1 MKWGITRRNEQPDWG
16 VDSFRKE
23 INQLFNDFFAIGPS
37 SLSESGWMPTV
48 DVEEDDKEVRIR
60 AEIPGIEEK
69 DLSVTLENDMLTIAG
84 EKKEEKKD
92 EKKEENR
99 RYVIS
104 ERRFGS
110 FHRTIRLPEG
120 VDREKIDASF
130 KNGVLKIAIP
140 RKETPEAKRV
150 KIALK

>member
-1 MKWGITRRNEQPDWG
+1 MKWGISRRNEQPEWG

-23 INQLFNDFFAIGPS
+23 IDQLFNDFFSIGPS

-69 DLSVTLENDMLTIAG
+69 DLSVTLENDILTIAG
-84 EKKEEKKD
+84 EKKEEKK
-92 EKKEENR
+92 EENR
-99 RYVIS
+99 RYVVS

-110 FHRTIRLPEG
+110 FHRAIRLPEG
-120 VDREKIDASF
+120 IDRDKIEAGF

-140 RKETPEAKRV
+140 LVEAPEKKRV

>member
-1 MKWGITRRNEQPDWG
+1 MKWGITRRNEQPEWG

-23 INQLFNDFFAIGPS
+23 INQLFNDFFSIGPS

-69 DLSVTLENDMLTIAG
+69 DLSVTLENDILTIAG
-84 EKKEEKKD
+84 EKKEEKK
-92 EKKEENR
+92 EENR
-99 RYVIS
+99 RYVVS

-110 FHRTIRLPEG
+110 FHRSIRLPEG
-120 VDREKIDASF
+120 IDREKIEAGF
-130 KNGVLKIAIP
+130 KNGVLRVTIP
-140 RKETPEAKRV
+140 RIGTPETKRV

>member
-1 MKWGITRRNEQPDWG
+1 MKWGLTRRNEQPDWG

-23 INQLFNDFFAIGPS
+23 INQLFNDFFSIGPS

-48 DVEEDDKEVRIR
+48 DVEVDDREVRIR

-69 DLSVTLENDMLTIAG
+69 DLSVTLENDVLTIAG
-84 EKKEEKKD
+84 EKKE

-110 FHRTIRLPEG
+110 FHRAIRLPEG
-120 VDREKIDASF
+120 IDREKIEAGF
-130 KNGVLKIAIP
+130 KNGVLKITIP
-140 RKETPEAKRV
+140 RVEAPEKKRV

>member
-1 MKWGITRRNEQPDWG
+1 MKWGITRRNEQSEWG

-23 INQLFNDFFAIGPS
+23 INQLFNDFFSIGPS
-37 SLSESGWMPTV
+37 SLSEIGWMPTV

-69 DLSVTLENDMLTIAG
+69 DLSVTLENDILTIAG
-84 EKKEEKKD
+84 EKKEEKK
-92 EKKEENR
+92 EENR
-99 RYVIS
+99 RYVVS

-110 FHRTIRLPEG
+110 FHRSIRLPEG
-120 VDREKIDASF
+120 IDREKIKAGF
-130 KNGVLKIAIP
+130 KNGVLSVTIP
-140 RKETPEAKRV
+140 RIGTPETKRV